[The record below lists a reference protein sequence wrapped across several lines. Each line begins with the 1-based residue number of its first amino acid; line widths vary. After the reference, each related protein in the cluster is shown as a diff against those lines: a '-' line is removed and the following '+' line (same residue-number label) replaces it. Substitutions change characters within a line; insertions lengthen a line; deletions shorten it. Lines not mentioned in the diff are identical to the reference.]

1 MKKKTTTQNLEA
13 KFDQGADVLDFF
25 EATKARWGGARAGA
39 GRKSS
44 GRIQYIT
51 RLSPSLIRAIKGRAK
66 REHRKECEVVE
77 SLLAPALK

>member
-25 EATKARWGGARAGA
+25 EVTKPRWGGDRVGA